1 MEVLMNILTRVKNG
15 RHIKI
20 NDQDFMT
27 YEYARSEEIS
37 VTNKVT
43 WLIDGVEYY
52 MLTEDI
58 VVDLDEVETGV
69 GV

>member
-1 MEVLMNILTRVKNG
+1 MNVLKRVKDG

-20 NDQDFMT
+20 NDQDYMT
-27 YEYARSEEIS
+27 YEYARSEDIS
-37 VTNKVT
+37 VTNKES
-43 WLIDGVEYY
+43 WIIDGVAYY
-52 MLTEDI
+52 MLTEDL

>member
-1 MEVLMNILTRVKNG
+1 MNILTRVKNG

>member
-1 MEVLMNILTRVKNG
+1 MNILTRVKNG

-52 MLTEDI
+52 MLTEDLVI
-58 VVDLDEVETGV
+58 DLDEVETGV

>member
-1 MEVLMNILTRVKNG
+1 MNILTRVKNG

-52 MLTEDI
+52 MLTEDL

>member
-1 MEVLMNILTRVKNG
+1 MNILTRVKNG

-27 YEYARSEEIS
+27 YEYARSESIS

>member
-1 MEVLMNILTRVKNG
+1 MNVLKRVKDG

-27 YEYARSEEIS
+27 YEYARSEDIS
-37 VTNKVT
+37 VTNKES
-43 WLIDGVEYY
+43 WIIDGVAYY
-52 MLTEDI
+52 MLTEDL

>member
-1 MEVLMNILTRVKNG
+1 MNTLTRVKNG

-20 NDQDFMT
+20 NGQDFMT
-27 YEYARSEEIS
+27 YEYARSIGTS
-37 VTNKVT
+37 VTNKET
-43 WLIDGVEYY
+43 WIIEGVEYY
-52 MLTEDI
+52 MLTEDL

>member
-1 MEVLMNILTRVKNG
+1 MNILKRVKDG

-20 NDQDFMT
+20 NDQDYMT
-27 YEYARSEEIS
+27 YEYARSEDIS
-37 VTNKVT
+37 VTNKES
-43 WLIDGVEYY
+43 WIIDGVAYY
-52 MLTEDI
+52 MLTEDL

>member
-1 MEVLMNILTRVKNG
+1 MNILTRVKNG

-27 YEYARSEEIS
+27 YEYARSEDIS

>member
-1 MEVLMNILTRVKNG
+1 MNILTRVKDG

-27 YEYARSEEIS
+27 YEYARSEDIS
-37 VTNKVT
+37 VTNKESWV
-43 WLIDGVEYY
+43 IDGVAYY
-52 MLTEDI
+52 MLTEDL

>member
-1 MEVLMNILTRVKNG
+1 MNILTRVKNG

-43 WLIDGVEYY
+43 WIIDGVEYY

>member
-69 GV
+69 GI

>member
-1 MEVLMNILTRVKNG
+1 MNILTRVKNG

-27 YEYARSEEIS
+27 YEYARSEAIS

-52 MLTEDI
+52 MLTEDL